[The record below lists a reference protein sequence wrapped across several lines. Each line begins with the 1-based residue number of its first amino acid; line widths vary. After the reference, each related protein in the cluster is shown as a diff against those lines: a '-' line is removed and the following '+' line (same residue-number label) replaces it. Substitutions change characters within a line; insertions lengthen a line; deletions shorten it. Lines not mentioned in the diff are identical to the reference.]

1 MKRNIILKTLTVA
14 ILGTAAL
21 QVQAQ
26 GIYVNKK
33 NHESIAYPKSVLD
46 KVTPKSKQSS
56 STESPEWKWERIADM
71 NTARMGHQIFPSGDG
86 FVVVGGHTTDFQL
99 TKTAEIYQNGK
110 WTNISISNPHDGGF
124 SVILGDGRVMV
135 GGGFSSAKG
144 VGQSKKTDIYDPK
157 TQSFT
162 AGPDMTVA
170 RAYAK
175 AILMNGKVYVN
186 GNWYADN
193 KVMDCYDG
201 SSFSSVGNMRNFTL
215 PYIFA
220 SKSGTIWTWSLMDP
234 WGETVDWGT
243 SSSGSQGLLFN
254 KYLVSTD
261 ETKSSLFTNMVTN
274 VPLSLSEDVRMSNSY
289 SAKDDRYYF
298 LTKNSNSYKLY
309 YSLIDESSIGWYNFD
324 VPTVYP
330 NTDVE
335 INYRGSVFVNDAKE
349 EVYLVGSNGPSN
361 NQTLFL
367 VCYNFADENVVHRT
381 IAKIDGFE
389 HNLMSGAWTILN
401 DGRLVCTGGGI
412 NSNFDAQK
420 YAYIFTPPTSTGSG
434 ADENGVDVWKKDGS
448 HDTYLESELESI
460 TTYEEKF
467 DERITQEIPIEYLS
481 KMSAYMPIYSGNTPP
496 NIEGTY
502 NLSKQIMVYNSDPNS
517 SYQAGKKFVDYV
529 SEFTKQDMTANTVQY
544 RYEER
549 NANGPLSSSE
559 IVEAK
564 VLGQNNTFTIF
575 TVTKANYTDGAWTK
589 NATILSGAMT
599 NSGIKDFYRGILM
612 LDKYD
617 PNSNL
622 MNIGDFRIFKDE
634 DGLSEPTTWMARQR
648 ATSMKSNTTETQS
661 LPISTELGPLS
672 VKQTTCGKE
681 KAIELK

>member
-389 HNLMSGAWTILN
+389 HNLMSGAWTMLN

-467 DERITQEIPIEYLS
+467 DERMTQEIPQEYLS

-496 NIEGTY
+496 NIEGVY
-502 NLSKQIMVYNSDPNS
+502 NMSPCVMVYDSNGSFEPGHKFNSVVTELTNQNMS
-517 SYQAGKKFVDYV
+517 Q
-529 SEFTKQDMTANTVQY
+529 NTLTY
-544 RYEER
+544 RDEEIKSD
-549 NANGPLSSSE
+549 GTVSSSSNKA
-559 IVEAK
+559 EAK
-564 VLGQNNTFTIF
+564 IVGNGDNFTMFVVI
-575 TVTKANYTDGAWTK
+575 TSNSTNGSWTK
-589 NATILSGAMT
+589 IASLLSGIKT
-599 NSGIKDFYRGILM
+599 SSGIKDFYEGFVM

-617 PNSNL
+617 PDNTK
-622 MNIGDFRIFKDE
+622 MKIGQFRIINDQ
-634 DGLSEPTTWMARQR
+634 DGMSEPTTWKTRQR
-648 ATSMKSNTTETQS
+648 AARVADDNTETLQDRKS
-661 LPISTELGPLS
+661 AGPST

-681 KAIELK
+681 KAIELKSQ

>member
-330 NTDVE
+330 DTDVE

-467 DERITQEIPIEYLS
+467 DERMTQEIPQEYLS

-496 NIEGTY
+496 NIEGVY
-502 NLSKQIMVYNSDPNS
+502 NMSPCVMVYDSNGSFEPGHKFNSVVTELTNQNMS
-517 SYQAGKKFVDYV
+517 Q
-529 SEFTKQDMTANTVQY
+529 NTLTY
-544 RYEER
+544 RDEEIKS
-549 NANGPLSSSE
+549 NGTVSSSSNKA
-559 IVEAK
+559 EAK
-564 VLGQNNTFTIF
+564 IVGNGDNFTMFVVI
-575 TVTKANYTDGAWTK
+575 TSNSTNGSWTK
-589 NATILSGAMT
+589 IASLLSGIKT
-599 NSGIKDFYRGILM
+599 SSGIKDFYEGFVM

-617 PNSNL
+617 PDNNK
-622 MNIGDFRIFKDE
+622 MKIGQFRIINDQ
-634 DGLSEPTTWMARQR
+634 DGLSEPTTWKTRQR
-648 ATSMKSNTTETQS
+648 AARVADDNTETLQDRKS
-661 LPISTELGPLS
+661 AGPST

-681 KAIELK
+681 KAIELKSQ

>member
-1 MKRNIILKTLTVA
+1 MKRNIILKTLTAA

-389 HNLMSGAWTILN
+389 HNLMSGAWTMLN

-420 YAYIFTPPTSTGSG
+420 YAYIFTPPTSTGSS
-434 ADENGVDVWKKDGS
+434 AEENGVDVWKKDGS

-496 NIEGTY
+496 NIEGVY
-502 NLSKQIMVYNSDPNS
+502 NMSPCVMVYDSNGSFEPGHKFNSVVTELTNQNMS
-517 SYQAGKKFVDYV
+517 Q
-529 SEFTKQDMTANTVQY
+529 NTLTY
-544 RYEER
+544 RDEEIKSD
-549 NANGPLSSSE
+549 GTVSSSSNKA
-559 IVEAK
+559 EAK
-564 VLGQNNTFTIF
+564 IVGNGDNFTMFVVI
-575 TVTKANYTDGAWTK
+575 TSNSTNGSWTK
-589 NATILSGAMT
+589 IASLLSGIKT
-599 NSGIKDFYRGILM
+599 SSGIKDFYEGFVM

-617 PNSNL
+617 PDNKK
-622 MNIGDFRIFKDE
+622 MKIGQFRIINDQ
-634 DGLSEPTTWMARQR
+634 DGMSEPTTWKTRQR
-648 ATSMKSNTTETQS
+648 AARVADDNTETLQDRKS
-661 LPISTELGPLS
+661 AGPST

-681 KAIELK
+681 KAIELKSQ

>member
-201 SSFSSVGNMRNFTL
+201 SSFTSVGNMRNFTL

-220 SKSGTIWTWSLMDP
+220 SKSSTIWTWSLMDP

-389 HNLMSGAWTILN
+389 HNLMSGAWTMLN

-420 YAYIFTPPTSTGSG
+420 YAYIFTPPTSTGSS
-434 ADENGVDVWKKDGS
+434 AEENGVDVWKKDGS

-467 DERITQEIPIEYLS
+467 DERITQEIPQEYLS

-496 NIEGTY
+496 NIEGVY
-502 NLSKQIMVYNSDPNS
+502 NMSPCVMVYDSNGSFEPGHKFNSVVTELTNQNMS
-517 SYQAGKKFVDYV
+517 Q
-529 SEFTKQDMTANTVQY
+529 NTLTY
-544 RYEER
+544 RDEEIKSD
-549 NANGPLSSSE
+549 GTVSSSSNKA
-559 IVEAK
+559 EAK
-564 VLGQNNTFTIF
+564 IVGNGDNFTMFVVI
-575 TVTKANYTDGAWTK
+575 TSNSTNGSWTK
-589 NATILSGAMT
+589 IASLLSGIKT
-599 NSGIKDFYRGILM
+599 SSGIKDFYEGFVM

-617 PNSNL
+617 PDNKK
-622 MNIGDFRIFKDE
+622 MKIGQFRIINDQ
-634 DGLSEPTTWMARQR
+634 DGMSEPTTWKTRQR
-648 ATSMKSNTTETQS
+648 AARVADDNTETLQDRKS
-661 LPISTELGPLS
+661 AGPST

-681 KAIELK
+681 KAIELKSQ

>member
-21 QVQAQ
+21 QMQAQ

-71 NTARMGHQIFPSGDG
+71 NTSRMGHQIFPSGDG

-215 PYIFA
+215 PYLFA
-220 SKSGTIWTWSLMDP
+220 TKSGIIWTWSLMDP
-234 WGETVDWGT
+234 WGKTIDWGKT
-243 SSSGSQGLLFN
+243 SSGSQGLVFNEFTASSGETGSYLF
-254 KYLVSTD
+254 SD
-261 ETKSSLFTNMVTN
+261 MVTN
-274 VPLSLSEDVRMSNSY
+274 VPLNLSEDVRMSDSY
-289 SAKDDRYYF
+289 SAKDNRYYF
-298 LTKNSNSYKLY
+298 LTKNNNSHKLY
-309 YSLIDESSIGWYNFD
+309 YTLIDDGKIGWYNFD
-324 VPTVYP
+324 VPNVYP
-330 NTDVE
+330 NTDIE
-335 INYRGSVFVNDAKE
+335 INYRGSVFVNDAKD
-349 EVYLVGSNGPSN
+349 EVYLVGSSGASN
-361 NQTLFL
+361 NQTVFL
-367 VCYNFADENVVHRT
+367 ICYNFSDETVVHRT
-381 IAKIDGFE
+381 ITKIDGFE

-460 TTYEEKF
+460 TTYEEEF
-467 DERITQEIPIEYLS
+467 DERITQEIPQEYLS

-517 SYQAGKKFVDYV
+517 SYQAGKKFVDFV

-622 MNIGDFRIFKDE
+622 MKIGDFRIFKDE

-681 KAIELK
+681 KAIE

>member
-420 YAYIFTPPTSTGSG
+420 YAYIFTPPTYKSSG
-434 ADENGVDVWKKDGS
+434 DENGVDVWKKDGS

-467 DERITQEIPIEYLS
+467 DERISQEIPTEYLS
-481 KMSAYMPIYSGNTPP
+481 KLSGYMPIYSGNTPP
-496 NIEGTY
+496 IIEGTY
-502 NLSKQIMVYNSDPNS
+502 KLSPWAVVFDEAGYEPGHTFSDKIIRFSNQNTQQNTLAYDQKQGSAVGHSDNVVILGQGNNFTVFFIQQESDPEFNFT
-517 SYQAGKKFVDYV
+517 GKSAAIY
-529 SEFTKQDMTANTVQY
+529 
-544 RYEER
+544 
-549 NANGPLSSSE
+549 
-559 IVEAK
+559 
-564 VLGQNNTFTIF
+564 
-575 TVTKANYTDGAWTK
+575 
-589 NATILSGAMT
+589 SGTMSDT
-599 NSGIKDFYRGILM
+599 GIKNLYYGFLYLE
-612 LDKYD
+612 KND
-617 PNSNL
+617 PQNK
-622 MNIGDFRIFKDE
+622 MIGVGKIRVIKDS
-634 DGLSEPTTWMARQR
+634 DGLSETTTWSARLKAAAQVGNNNR
-648 ATSMKSNTTETQS
+648 TGNESAAPNPKVTSSSIETYS
-661 LPISTELGPLS
+661 FR
-672 VKQTTCGKE
+672 KE
-681 KAIELK
+681 KAIE

>member
-175 AILMNGKVYVN
+175 AVLLNGKVYVN

-420 YAYIFTPPTSTGSG
+420 YAYIFTPPTYKSSG
-434 ADENGVDVWKKDGS
+434 DENGVDVWKKDGS

-460 TTYEEKF
+460 TTYEEEF
-467 DERITQEIPIEYLS
+467 DERITQEIPTEYLS
-481 KMSAYMPIYSGNTPP
+481 KLSGYMPIYSGNTPP
-496 NIEGTY
+496 IIEGTY
-502 NLSKQIMVYNSDPNS
+502 KLSPWAVVFDEAGYEPGHTFSDKIIRFSNQNTQQNTLAYDQKQGSAVGHSDNVVILGQGNNFTVFFIQQESDPEFNFT
-517 SYQAGKKFVDYV
+517 GKSAAIY
-529 SEFTKQDMTANTVQY
+529 
-544 RYEER
+544 
-549 NANGPLSSSE
+549 
-559 IVEAK
+559 
-564 VLGQNNTFTIF
+564 
-575 TVTKANYTDGAWTK
+575 
-589 NATILSGAMT
+589 SGTMSDT
-599 NSGIKDFYRGILM
+599 GIKNLYYGFLYLE
-612 LDKYD
+612 KND
-617 PNSNL
+617 PQNK
-622 MNIGDFRIFKDE
+622 MIGVGKIRVIKDS
-634 DGLSEPTTWMARQR
+634 DGLSETTTWSARLKAAAQVGNNNR
-648 ATSMKSNTTETQS
+648 TGNESAAPNPKVTSSSIETYS
-661 LPISTELGPLS
+661 FR
-672 VKQTTCGKE
+672 KE
-681 KAIELK
+681 KAIE

>member
-33 NHESIAYPKSVLD
+33 NHESIAYPKSILD

-243 SSSGSQGLLFN
+243 SSSGNQGLLFN

-420 YAYIFTPPTSTGSG
+420 YAYIFTPPTIKSS

-460 TTYEEKF
+460 TTYEEEF
-467 DERITQEIPIEYLS
+467 DERISQEIPTEYLS
-481 KMSAYMPIYSGNTPP
+481 KLSGYMPIYSGNTPP
-496 NIEGTY
+496 IIEGTY
-502 NLSKQIMVYNSDPNS
+502 KLSPWAVVFDEAGYEPGHTFSDKIIRFSNQNTQQNTLAYDQKQGSAVGHSDNVVILGQGNNFTVFFIQQESDPEFNFT
-517 SYQAGKKFVDYV
+517 GKSAAIY
-529 SEFTKQDMTANTVQY
+529 
-544 RYEER
+544 
-549 NANGPLSSSE
+549 
-559 IVEAK
+559 
-564 VLGQNNTFTIF
+564 
-575 TVTKANYTDGAWTK
+575 
-589 NATILSGAMT
+589 SGTMSDT
-599 NSGIKDFYRGILM
+599 GIKNLYYGFLYLE
-612 LDKYD
+612 KND
-617 PNSNL
+617 PQNK
-622 MNIGDFRIFKDE
+622 MIGVGKIRVIKDS
-634 DGLSEPTTWMARQR
+634 DGLSETTTWSARLKAAAQVGNNNR
-648 ATSMKSNTTETQS
+648 TGNESAAPNPKVTSSSIETYS
-661 LPISTELGPLS
+661 FR
-672 VKQTTCGKE
+672 KE
-681 KAIELK
+681 KAIE

>member
-33 NHESIAYPKSVLD
+33 NHESIAYPKSILD

-330 NTDVE
+330 DTDVE

-420 YAYIFTPPTSTGSG
+420 YAYIFTPPTYKSSG
-434 ADENGVDVWKKDGS
+434 DENGVDVWKKDGS

-467 DERITQEIPIEYLS
+467 DERMTQEIPQEYLS

-496 NIEGTY
+496 NIEGVY
-502 NLSKQIMVYNSDPNS
+502 NMSPCVMVYDSNGSFEPGHKFNSVVTELTNQNMS
-517 SYQAGKKFVDYV
+517 Q
-529 SEFTKQDMTANTVQY
+529 NTLTY
-544 RYEER
+544 RDEEIKSD
-549 NANGPLSSSE
+549 GTVSSSSNKA
-559 IVEAK
+559 EAK
-564 VLGQNNTFTIF
+564 IVGNGDNFTMFVVI
-575 TVTKANYTDGAWTK
+575 TSNSTNGSWTK
-589 NATILSGAMT
+589 IASLLSGIKT
-599 NSGIKDFYRGILM
+599 SSGIKDFYEGFVM

-617 PNSNL
+617 PDNTK
-622 MNIGDFRIFKDE
+622 MKIGQFRIINDQ
-634 DGLSEPTTWMARQR
+634 DGMSEPTTWKTRQR
-648 ATSMKSNTTETQS
+648 AARVADDNTETLQDRKS
-661 LPISTELGPLS
+661 AGPST

-681 KAIELK
+681 KAIELKSQ

>member
-420 YAYIFTPPTSTGSG
+420 YAYIFTPPTYKSSG
-434 ADENGVDVWKKDGS
+434 DENGVDVWKKDGS

-467 DERITQEIPIEYLS
+467 DERITQEIPVEYLS
-481 KMSAYMPIYSGNTPP
+481 KMSAHMPIYSGNTPP
-496 NIEGTY
+496 NIEGVY
-502 NLSKQIMVYNSDPNS
+502 NLSPCELLYNSDPNS
-517 SYQAGKKFVDYV
+517 SNKPGKIYASFVT
-529 SEFTKQDMTANTVQY
+529 EFTAQNMTQNTLQY
-544 RYEER
+544 RNQEVNSSTGAIVSTSKISEAKIIGSGDSFTVFVIVESTDNYGVWTKMAR
-549 NANGPLSSSE
+549 LLSGTKSANG
-559 IVEAK
+559 
-564 VLGQNNTFTIF
+564 
-575 TVTKANYTDGAWTK
+575 
-589 NATILSGAMT
+589 
-599 NSGIKDFYRGILM
+599 IKKYYNGYVM
-612 LDKYD
+612 LDKSD
-617 PNSNL
+617 DTNNPK
-622 MNIGDFRIFKDE
+622 MGIGDFRITYDN
-634 DGLSEPTTWMARQR
+634 DGFSESTTWKNARQR
-648 ATSMKSNTTETQS
+648 ATRQKDGNIKSQS
-661 LPISTELGPLS
+661 LPSCIDEDP
-672 VKQTTCGKE
+672 TTCRAE
-681 KAIELK
+681 EAIE

>member
-1 MKRNIILKTLTVA
+1 MKRNIILKTLTAA

-420 YAYIFTPPTSTGSG
+420 YAYIFTPPTYKSSG
-434 ADENGVDVWKKDGS
+434 DENGVDVWKKDGS

-460 TTYEEKF
+460 TTYEEEF
-467 DERITQEIPIEYLS
+467 DERISQEIPTEYLS
-481 KMSAYMPIYSGNTPP
+481 KLSGYMPIYSGNTPP
-496 NIEGTY
+496 IIEGTY
-502 NLSKQIMVYNSDPNS
+502 KLSPWAVVFDEAGYEPGHTFSDKIIRFSNQNTQQNTLAYNQKQGSAVGHSDNVVILGQGNNFTVFFIQQESDPEFNFT
-517 SYQAGKKFVDYV
+517 GKSAAIY
-529 SEFTKQDMTANTVQY
+529 
-544 RYEER
+544 
-549 NANGPLSSSE
+549 
-559 IVEAK
+559 
-564 VLGQNNTFTIF
+564 
-575 TVTKANYTDGAWTK
+575 
-589 NATILSGAMT
+589 SGTMSDT
-599 NSGIKDFYRGILM
+599 GIKNLYYGFLYLE
-612 LDKYD
+612 KND
-617 PNSNL
+617 PQNKK
-622 MNIGDFRIFKDE
+622 IGVGKIRVIKDS
-634 DGLSEPTTWMARQR
+634 DGLSETTTWSARLKAAAQVGNNNR
-648 ATSMKSNTTETQS
+648 TGNESAAPKPKVTSSSIETYS
-661 LPISTELGPLS
+661 FR
-672 VKQTTCGKE
+672 KE
-681 KAIELK
+681 KAIE

>member
-33 NHESIAYPKSVLD
+33 NHESIAYPKSILD

-124 SVILGDGRVMV
+124 SVILNDGRVMV

-420 YAYIFTPPTSTGSG
+420 YAYIFTPPTIKSS

-467 DERITQEIPIEYLS
+467 DERISQEIPTEYLS
-481 KMSAYMPIYSGNTPP
+481 KLSGYMPIYSGNTPP
-496 NIEGTY
+496 IIEGTY
-502 NLSKQIMVYNSDPNS
+502 KLSPWAVVFDEAGYEPGYTFSDKIIRFSNQNTQQNTLAYDQKQGSAVGHSDNVVILGQGNNFTVFFIQQESDPEFNFT
-517 SYQAGKKFVDYV
+517 GKSAAIY
-529 SEFTKQDMTANTVQY
+529 
-544 RYEER
+544 
-549 NANGPLSSSE
+549 
-559 IVEAK
+559 
-564 VLGQNNTFTIF
+564 
-575 TVTKANYTDGAWTK
+575 
-589 NATILSGAMT
+589 SGTMSDT
-599 NSGIKDFYRGILM
+599 GIKNLYYGFLYLE
-612 LDKYD
+612 KND
-617 PNSNL
+617 PQNK
-622 MNIGDFRIFKDE
+622 MIGVGKIRVIKDS
-634 DGLSEPTTWMARQR
+634 DGLSETTTWSARLKAAAQVGNNNR
-648 ATSMKSNTTETQS
+648 TGNESAAPNPKVTSSSIETYS
-661 LPISTELGPLS
+661 FR
-672 VKQTTCGKE
+672 KE
-681 KAIELK
+681 KAIE

>member
-467 DERITQEIPIEYLS
+467 DERMTQEIPQEYLS

-496 NIEGTY
+496 NIEGVY
-502 NLSKQIMVYNSDPNS
+502 NMSPCVMVYDSNGSFEPGHKFNSVVTELTNQNMS
-517 SYQAGKKFVDYV
+517 Q
-529 SEFTKQDMTANTVQY
+529 NTLTY
-544 RYEER
+544 RDEEIKSD
-549 NANGPLSSSE
+549 GTVSSSSNKA
-559 IVEAK
+559 EAK
-564 VLGQNNTFTIF
+564 IVGNGDNFTMFVVI
-575 TVTKANYTDGAWTK
+575 TSNSTNGSWTK
-589 NATILSGAMT
+589 IASLLSGIKT
-599 NSGIKDFYRGILM
+599 SSGIKDFYEGFVM

-617 PNSNL
+617 PDNNK
-622 MNIGDFRIFKDE
+622 MKIGQFRIINDQ
-634 DGLSEPTTWMARQR
+634 DGMSEPTTWKTRQR
-648 ATSMKSNTTETQS
+648 AARVADDNTETLQDRKS
-661 LPISTELGPLS
+661 AGPST

-681 KAIELK
+681 KAIELKSQ

>member
-1 MKRNIILKTLTVA
+1 MNRNIILKTLTVA

-71 NTARMGHQIFPSGDG
+71 NTARMGHQVFPSGDG

-124 SVILGDGRVMV
+124 SVILNDGRVMV

-243 SSSGSQGLLFN
+243 STSGSQGLLFN

-420 YAYIFTPPTSTGSG
+420 YAYIFTPPTIKSS

-467 DERITQEIPIEYLS
+467 DERISPEIPTEYKSKLS
-481 KMSAYMPIYSGNTPP
+481 GYMPIYSGNTPP
-496 NIEGTY
+496 IIEGTY
-502 NLSKQIMVYNSDPNS
+502 KLSPWAVVFDEAGYEPGHTFSDKIIRFSNQNTQQNTLAYDQKQGSAVGHSDNVVILGQGNNFTVFFIQQESDPEFNFT
-517 SYQAGKKFVDYV
+517 GKSAAIY
-529 SEFTKQDMTANTVQY
+529 
-544 RYEER
+544 
-549 NANGPLSSSE
+549 
-559 IVEAK
+559 
-564 VLGQNNTFTIF
+564 
-575 TVTKANYTDGAWTK
+575 
-589 NATILSGAMT
+589 SGTMSDT
-599 NSGIKDFYRGILM
+599 GIKNLYYGFLYLE
-612 LDKYD
+612 KND
-617 PNSNL
+617 PQNK
-622 MNIGDFRIFKDE
+622 MIGVGKIRVIKDS
-634 DGLSEPTTWMARQR
+634 DGLSETTTWSARLKAAAQVGNNNR
-648 ATSMKSNTTETQS
+648 TGNESAAPNPKVTSSSIETYS
-661 LPISTELGPLS
+661 FR
-672 VKQTTCGKE
+672 KE
-681 KAIELK
+681 KAIEYNPQ

>member
-467 DERITQEIPIEYLS
+467 DERMTQEIPQEYLS

-496 NIEGTY
+496 NIEGVY
-502 NLSKQIMVYNSDPNS
+502 NMSPCVMVYDSNGSFEPGHKFNSVVTELTNQNMS
-517 SYQAGKKFVDYV
+517 Q
-529 SEFTKQDMTANTVQY
+529 NTLTY
-544 RYEER
+544 RDEEIKS
-549 NANGPLSSSE
+549 NGTVSSSSNKA
-559 IVEAK
+559 EAK
-564 VLGQNNTFTIF
+564 IVGNGDNFTMFVVI
-575 TVTKANYTDGAWTK
+575 TSNSTNGSWTK
-589 NATILSGAMT
+589 IASLLSGIKT
-599 NSGIKDFYRGILM
+599 SSGIKDFYEGFVM

-617 PNSNL
+617 PDNNK
-622 MNIGDFRIFKDE
+622 MKIGQFRIINDQ
-634 DGLSEPTTWMARQR
+634 DGLSEPTTWKTRQR
-648 ATSMKSNTTETQS
+648 AARVADDNTETLQDRKS
-661 LPISTELGPLS
+661 AGPST

-681 KAIELK
+681 KAIELKSQ

>member
-420 YAYIFTPPTSTGSG
+420 YAYIFTPPTIKSS

-467 DERITQEIPIEYLS
+467 DERMTQEIPQEYLS

-496 NIEGTY
+496 NIEGVY
-502 NLSKQIMVYNSDPNS
+502 NMSPCVMVYDSNGSFEPGHKFNSVVTELTNQNMS
-517 SYQAGKKFVDYV
+517 Q
-529 SEFTKQDMTANTVQY
+529 NTLTY
-544 RYEER
+544 RDEEIKSD
-549 NANGPLSSSE
+549 GTVSSSSNKA
-559 IVEAK
+559 EAK
-564 VLGQNNTFTIF
+564 IVGNGDNFTMFVVI
-575 TVTKANYTDGAWTK
+575 TSNSTNGSWTK
-589 NATILSGAMT
+589 IASLLSGIKT
-599 NSGIKDFYRGILM
+599 SSGIKDFYEGFVM

-617 PNSNL
+617 PDNTK
-622 MNIGDFRIFKDE
+622 MKIGQFRIINDQ
-634 DGLSEPTTWMARQR
+634 DGMSEPTTWKTRQR
-648 ATSMKSNTTETQS
+648 AARVADDNTETLQDRKS
-661 LPISTELGPLS
+661 AGPST

-681 KAIELK
+681 KAIELKSQ

>member
-234 WGETVDWGT
+234 WGKTIDWGKT
-243 SSSGSQGLLFN
+243 SSGSQGLVFNEFTASSGETGSYLF
-254 KYLVSTD
+254 SD
-261 ETKSSLFTNMVTN
+261 MVTN
-274 VPLSLSEDVRMSNSY
+274 VPLNLSEDVRMSDSY
-289 SAKDDRYYF
+289 SAKDNRYYF

-389 HNLMSGAWTILN
+389 HNLMSGAWTMLN

-420 YAYIFTPPTSTGSG
+420 YAYIFTPPTSTGSS
-434 ADENGVDVWKKDGS
+434 AEENGVDVWKKDGS

-467 DERITQEIPIEYLS
+467 DERMTQEIPQEYLS

-496 NIEGTY
+496 NIEGVY
-502 NLSKQIMVYNSDPNS
+502 NMSPCVMVYDSNGSFEPGHKFNSVVTELTNQNMS
-517 SYQAGKKFVDYV
+517 Q
-529 SEFTKQDMTANTVQY
+529 NTLTY
-544 RYEER
+544 RDEEIKSD
-549 NANGPLSSSE
+549 GTVSSSSNKA
-559 IVEAK
+559 EAK
-564 VLGQNNTFTIF
+564 IVGNGDNFTMFVVI
-575 TVTKANYTDGAWTK
+575 TSNSTNGSWTK
-589 NATILSGAMT
+589 IASLLSGIKT
-599 NSGIKDFYRGILM
+599 SSGIKDFYEGFVM

-617 PNSNL
+617 PDNKK
-622 MNIGDFRIFKDE
+622 MKIGQFRIINDQ
-634 DGLSEPTTWMARQR
+634 DGMSEPTTWKTRQR
-648 ATSMKSNTTETQS
+648 AARVADDNTETLQDRKS
-661 LPISTELGPLS
+661 AGPST

-681 KAIELK
+681 KAIELKSQ

>member
-21 QVQAQ
+21 QIQAQ

-201 SSFSSVGNMRNFTL
+201 SSFTSVGNMRNFTL

-220 SKSGTIWTWSLMDP
+220 SKSSTIWTWSLMDP

-389 HNLMSGAWTILN
+389 HNLMSGAWTMLN

-420 YAYIFTPPTSTGSG
+420 YAYIFTPPTSTGSS
-434 ADENGVDVWKKDGS
+434 AEENGVDVWKKDGS

-467 DERITQEIPIEYLS
+467 DERITQEIPQEYLS

-496 NIEGTY
+496 NIEGVY
-502 NLSKQIMVYNSDPNS
+502 NMSPCVMVYDSNGSFEPGHKFNSVVTELTNQNMS
-517 SYQAGKKFVDYV
+517 Q
-529 SEFTKQDMTANTVQY
+529 NTLTY
-544 RYEER
+544 RDEEIKSD
-549 NANGPLSSSE
+549 GTVSSSSNKA
-559 IVEAK
+559 EAK
-564 VLGQNNTFTIF
+564 IVGNGDNFTMFVVI
-575 TVTKANYTDGAWTK
+575 TSNSTNGSWTK
-589 NATILSGAMT
+589 IASLLSGIKT
-599 NSGIKDFYRGILM
+599 SSGIKDFYEGFVM

-617 PNSNL
+617 PDNKK
-622 MNIGDFRIFKDE
+622 MKIGQFRIINDQ
-634 DGLSEPTTWMARQR
+634 DGMSEPTTWKTRQR
-648 ATSMKSNTTETQS
+648 AARVADDNTETLQDRKS
-661 LPISTELGPLS
+661 AGPST

-681 KAIELK
+681 KAIELKSQ

>member
-243 SSSGSQGLLFN
+243 STNGSQGLLFN

-335 INYRGSVFVNDAKE
+335 INYRGSVFVNDAKD
-349 EVYLVGSNGPSN
+349 EVYLVGSSGASN
-361 NQTLFL
+361 NQTVFL
-367 VCYNFADENVVHRT
+367 ICYNFSDETVVHRT
-381 IAKIDGFE
+381 ITKIDGFE

-467 DERITQEIPIEYLS
+467 DERMTQEIPQEYLS

-496 NIEGTY
+496 NIEGVY
-502 NLSKQIMVYNSDPNS
+502 NMSPCVMVYDSNGSFEPGHKFNSVVTELTNQNMS
-517 SYQAGKKFVDYV
+517 Q
-529 SEFTKQDMTANTVQY
+529 NTLTY
-544 RYEER
+544 RDEEIKSD
-549 NANGPLSSSE
+549 GTVSSSSNKA
-559 IVEAK
+559 EAK
-564 VLGQNNTFTIF
+564 IVGNGDNFTMFVVI
-575 TVTKANYTDGAWTK
+575 TSNSTNGSWTK
-589 NATILSGAMT
+589 IASLLSGIKT
-599 NSGIKDFYRGILM
+599 SSGIKDFYEGFVM

-617 PNSNL
+617 PDNNK
-622 MNIGDFRIFKDE
+622 MKIGQFRIINDQ
-634 DGLSEPTTWMARQR
+634 DGMSEPTTWKTRQR
-648 ATSMKSNTTETQS
+648 AARVADDNTETLQDRKS
-661 LPISTELGPLS
+661 AGPST

-681 KAIELK
+681 KAIELKSQ

>member
-33 NHESIAYPKSVLD
+33 NHESIAYPKSILD

-420 YAYIFTPPTSTGSG
+420 YAYIFTPPTYKSSG
-434 ADENGVDVWKKDGS
+434 DENGVDVWKKDGS

-467 DERITQEIPIEYLS
+467 DERITQEIPVEYLS

-496 NIEGTY
+496 NIEGVY
-502 NLSKQIMVYNSDPNS
+502 NLSPCELLYNSDPNS
-517 SYQAGKKFVDYV
+517 SNKPGKIYASFVT
-529 SEFTKQDMTANTVQY
+529 EFTAQNMTQNTLQY
-544 RYEER
+544 RNQEVNSSTGAIVSTSKISEAKIIGSGDSFTVFVIVESTDNYGVWTKMAR
-549 NANGPLSSSE
+549 LLSGTKSANG
-559 IVEAK
+559 
-564 VLGQNNTFTIF
+564 
-575 TVTKANYTDGAWTK
+575 
-589 NATILSGAMT
+589 
-599 NSGIKDFYRGILM
+599 IKKYYNGYVM
-612 LDKYD
+612 LDKSD
-617 PNSNL
+617 DTNNPK
-622 MNIGDFRIFKDE
+622 MGIGDFRITYDN
-634 DGLSEPTTWMARQR
+634 DGFSESTTWKNARQR
-648 ATSMKSNTTETQS
+648 ATRQKDGNIKSQS
-661 LPISTELGPLS
+661 LPSCIDEDP
-672 VKQTTCGKE
+672 TTCRAE
-681 KAIELK
+681 EAIE

>member
-420 YAYIFTPPTSTGSG
+420 YAYIFTPPTYKSSG
-434 ADENGVDVWKKDGS
+434 DENGVDVWKKDGS

-467 DERITQEIPIEYLS
+467 DERISQEIPTEYLS
-481 KMSAYMPIYSGNTPP
+481 KLSGYMPIYSGNTPP
-496 NIEGTY
+496 IIEGTY
-502 NLSKQIMVYNSDPNS
+502 KLSPWAVLFDEAGYEPGHTFSDKIIRFSNQNTQQNTLAYDQKQGSAVGHSDNVVILGQGNNFTVFFIQQESDPEFNFT
-517 SYQAGKKFVDYV
+517 GKSAAIY
-529 SEFTKQDMTANTVQY
+529 
-544 RYEER
+544 
-549 NANGPLSSSE
+549 
-559 IVEAK
+559 
-564 VLGQNNTFTIF
+564 
-575 TVTKANYTDGAWTK
+575 
-589 NATILSGAMT
+589 SGTMSDT
-599 NSGIKDFYRGILM
+599 GIKNLYYGFLYLE
-612 LDKYD
+612 KND
-617 PNSNL
+617 PQNK
-622 MNIGDFRIFKDE
+622 MIGVGKIRVIKDS
-634 DGLSEPTTWMARQR
+634 DGLSETTTWSARLKAAAQVGNNNR
-648 ATSMKSNTTETQS
+648 TGNESAAPNPKVTSSSIETYS
-661 LPISTELGPLS
+661 FR
-672 VKQTTCGKE
+672 KE
-681 KAIELK
+681 KAIE

>member
-201 SSFSSVGNMRNFTL
+201 SSFTSVGNMRNFTL

-389 HNLMSGAWTILN
+389 HNLMSGAWTMLN

-420 YAYIFTPPTSTGSG
+420 YAYIFTPPTSTGSS
-434 ADENGVDVWKKDGS
+434 AEENGVDVWKKDGS

-467 DERITQEIPIEYLS
+467 DERITQEIPQEYLS

-496 NIEGTY
+496 NIEGVY
-502 NLSKQIMVYNSDPNS
+502 NMSPCVMVYDSNGSFEPGHKFNSVVTELTNQNMS
-517 SYQAGKKFVDYV
+517 Q
-529 SEFTKQDMTANTVQY
+529 NTLTY
-544 RYEER
+544 RDEEIKSD
-549 NANGPLSSSE
+549 GTVSSSSNKA
-559 IVEAK
+559 EAK
-564 VLGQNNTFTIF
+564 IVGNGDNFTMFVVI
-575 TVTKANYTDGAWTK
+575 TSNSTNGSWTK
-589 NATILSGAMT
+589 IASLLSGIKT
-599 NSGIKDFYRGILM
+599 SSGIKDFYEGFVM

-617 PNSNL
+617 PDNKK
-622 MNIGDFRIFKDE
+622 MKIGQFRIINDQ
-634 DGLSEPTTWMARQR
+634 DGMSEPTTWKTRQR
-648 ATSMKSNTTETQS
+648 AARVADDNTETLQDRKS
-661 LPISTELGPLS
+661 AGPST

-681 KAIELK
+681 KAIELKSQ

>member
-1 MKRNIILKTLTVA
+1 MKRNIILKTLTAA

-21 QVQAQ
+21 QMQAQ

-467 DERITQEIPIEYLS
+467 DERMTQEIPQEYLS

-496 NIEGTY
+496 NIEGVY
-502 NLSKQIMVYNSDPNS
+502 NMSPCVMVYDSNGSFEPGHKFNSVVTELTNQNMS
-517 SYQAGKKFVDYV
+517 Q
-529 SEFTKQDMTANTVQY
+529 NTLTY
-544 RYEER
+544 RDEEIKSD
-549 NANGPLSSSE
+549 GTVSSSSNKA
-559 IVEAK
+559 EAK
-564 VLGQNNTFTIF
+564 IVGNGDNFTMFVVI
-575 TVTKANYTDGAWTK
+575 TSNSTNGSWTK
-589 NATILSGAMT
+589 IASLLSGIKT
-599 NSGIKDFYRGILM
+599 SSGIKDFYEGFVM

-617 PNSNL
+617 PDNNK
-622 MNIGDFRIFKDE
+622 MKIGQFRIINDQ
-634 DGLSEPTTWMARQR
+634 DGMSEPTTWKTRQR
-648 ATSMKSNTTETQS
+648 AARVADDNTETLQDRKS
-661 LPISTELGPLS
+661 AGPST

-681 KAIELK
+681 KAIELKSQ

>member
-110 WTNISISNPHDGGF
+110 WTNISINNPHDGAF
-124 SVILGDGRVMV
+124 SVILNDGRVMV

-175 AILMNGKVYVN
+175 AIVAGSKVYVN

-193 KVMDCYDG
+193 NVMDCYDG
-201 SSFSSVGNMRNFTL
+201 SSFKAVGSDLIEVSN
-215 PYIFA
+215 PYMLA
-220 SKSGTIWTWSLMDP
+220 SNSAVWTWSMSDIKGKALSL
-234 WGETVDWGT
+234 GET
-243 SSSGSQGLLFN
+243 SSGNTGIRFVELLTGN
-254 KYLVSTD
+254 NQTGIYIWGPSDK
-261 ETKSSLFTNMVTN
+261 
-274 VPLSLSEDVRMSNSY
+274 PLSLSEDVRSSNYYDSKY
-289 SAKDDRYYF
+289 DEYYYLTKDDNGKYTLCYINV
-298 LTKNSNSYKLY
+298 TKESGGSYKFE
-309 YSLIDESSIGWYNFD
+309 I
-324 VPTVYP
+324 P
-330 NTDVE
+330 NTYPDTQTTIE
-335 INYRGSVFVNDAKE
+335 YRGSVFFNSAKD
-349 EVYLVGSNGPSN
+349 EVYLVGSSGASN
-361 NQTLFL
+361 NQTVYL
-367 VCYNFADENVVHRT
+367 VCYNFSDESVVHRT
-381 IAKIDGFE
+381 LTKIDGFE
-389 HNLMSGAWTILN
+389 HNLMSGAWTLLN

-460 TTYEEKF
+460 TTYEEEF
-467 DERITQEIPIEYLS
+467 DERITQEIPQEYLS

-517 SYQAGKKFVDYV
+517 SYQAGKKFVDFV

-622 MNIGDFRIFKDE
+622 MKIGDFRIFKDE

-681 KAIELK
+681 KAIE

>member
-420 YAYIFTPPTSTGSG
+420 YAYIFTPPTYKSSG
-434 ADENGVDVWKKDGS
+434 DENGVDVWKKDGS

-467 DERITQEIPIEYLS
+467 DERMTQEIPQEYLS

-496 NIEGTY
+496 NIEGVY
-502 NLSKQIMVYNSDPNS
+502 NMSPCVMVYDSNGSFEPGHKFNSVVTELTNQNMS
-517 SYQAGKKFVDYV
+517 Q
-529 SEFTKQDMTANTVQY
+529 NTLTY
-544 RYEER
+544 RDEEIKSD
-549 NANGPLSSSE
+549 GTVSSSSNKA
-559 IVEAK
+559 EAK
-564 VLGQNNTFTIF
+564 IVGNGDNFTMFVVI
-575 TVTKANYTDGAWTK
+575 TSNSTNGSWTK
-589 NATILSGAMT
+589 IASLLSGIKT
-599 NSGIKDFYRGILM
+599 SSGIKDFYEGFVM

-617 PNSNL
+617 PDNTK
-622 MNIGDFRIFKDE
+622 MKIGQFRIINDQ
-634 DGLSEPTTWMARQR
+634 DGMSEPTTWKTRQR
-648 ATSMKSNTTETQS
+648 AARVADDNTETLQDRRS
-661 LPISTELGPLS
+661 AGPST

-681 KAIELK
+681 KAIELKSQ

>member
-330 NTDVE
+330 DTDVE

-420 YAYIFTPPTSTGSG
+420 YAYIFTPPTYKSSG
-434 ADENGVDVWKKDGS
+434 DENGVDVWKKDGS

-496 NIEGTY
+496 NIEGVY
-502 NLSKQIMVYNSDPNS
+502 NMSPCVMVYDSNGSFEPGHKFNSVVTELTNQNMS
-517 SYQAGKKFVDYV
+517 Q
-529 SEFTKQDMTANTVQY
+529 NTLTY
-544 RYEER
+544 RDEEIKSD
-549 NANGPLSSSE
+549 GTVSSSSNKA
-559 IVEAK
+559 EAK
-564 VLGQNNTFTIF
+564 IVGNGDNFTMFVVI
-575 TVTKANYTDGAWTK
+575 TSNSTNGSWTK
-589 NATILSGAMT
+589 IASLLSGIKT
-599 NSGIKDFYRGILM
+599 SSGIKDFYEGFVM

-617 PNSNL
+617 PDNTK
-622 MNIGDFRIFKDE
+622 MKIGQFRIINDQ
-634 DGLSEPTTWMARQR
+634 DGMSEPTTWKTRQR
-648 ATSMKSNTTETQS
+648 AARVADDNTETLQDRKS
-661 LPISTELGPLS
+661 AGPST

-681 KAIELK
+681 KAIELKSQ

>member
-33 NHESIAYPKSVLD
+33 NHESIAYPKSILD
-46 KVTPKSKQSS
+46 KVTPKSKNSS
-56 STESPEWKWERIADM
+56 STESSEWKCERIADM
-71 NTARMGHQIFPSGDG
+71 NTARMGHQVFPSGDG

-99 TKTAEIYQNGK
+99 TSTAEMYQNGK
-110 WTNISISNPHDGGF
+110 WTNISINNPHDGAF
-124 SVILGDGRVMV
+124 SVILNDGRVMV

-175 AILMNGKVYVN
+175 AVLLNGKVYVN

-215 PYIFA
+215 PYLFA
-220 SKSGTIWTWSLMDP
+220 TKSGIIWTWSLMDP
-234 WGETVDWGT
+234 WGKTIDWGKT
-243 SSSGSQGLLFN
+243 SSGSQGLVFNEFTASSGETGSYLF
-254 KYLVSTD
+254 SD
-261 ETKSSLFTNMVTN
+261 MVTN
-274 VPLSLSEDVRMSNSY
+274 VPLNLSEDVRMSDSY
-289 SAKDDRYYF
+289 SAKDNRYYF
-298 LTKNSNSYKLY
+298 LTKNNNSHKLY
-309 YSLIDESSIGWYNFD
+309 YPLIDDGKIGWYNFD
-324 VPTVYP
+324 VPNVYP
-330 NTDVE
+330 NTDIE
-335 INYRGSVFVNDAKE
+335 ITYRGSVFVNDAKD
-349 EVYLVGSNGPSN
+349 EVYLVGSSGASN
-361 NQTLFL
+361 NQTVFL
-367 VCYNFADENVVHRT
+367 ICYNFSDETVVHRT
-381 IAKIDGFE
+381 ITKLDGFE

-420 YAYIFTPPTSTGSG
+420 YAYIFTPPTSTRSSG
-434 ADENGVDVWKKDGS
+434 DENGVDVWKKDGS

-460 TTYEEKF
+460 TTYEEEF
-467 DERITQEIPIEYLS
+467 DERITQEIPQEYLS
-481 KMSAYMPIYSGNTPP
+481 KMSAYLPIYSGSTPP

-502 NLSKQIMVYNSDPNS
+502 NLSTQIMVYNSDPNS

-559 IVEAK
+559 IEEAK

-575 TVTKANYTDGAWTK
+575 TITKANYADGAWTK
-589 NATILSGAMT
+589 AATILSGTMT

-622 MNIGDFRIFKDE
+622 MNIGDFRIFKDD

-648 ATSMKSNTTETQS
+648 AASMKSSRTEDQS
-661 LPISTELGPLS
+661 LPSGTDLGPS
-672 VKQTTCGKE
+672 AVKQTTCRKE
-681 KAIELK
+681 KAIE

>member
-1 MKRNIILKTLTVA
+1 MKRNIILKTLTAA

-389 HNLMSGAWTILN
+389 HNLMSGAWTMLN

-420 YAYIFTPPTSTGSG
+420 YAYIFTPPTSTGSS
-434 ADENGVDVWKKDGS
+434 AEENGVDVWKKDGS

-467 DERITQEIPIEYLS
+467 DERITQEIPQEYLS

-496 NIEGTY
+496 NIEGVY
-502 NLSKQIMVYNSDPNS
+502 NMSPCVMVYDSNGSFEPGHKFNSVVTELTNQNMS
-517 SYQAGKKFVDYV
+517 Q
-529 SEFTKQDMTANTVQY
+529 NTLTY
-544 RYEER
+544 RDEEIKSD
-549 NANGPLSSSE
+549 GTVSSSSNKA
-559 IVEAK
+559 EAK
-564 VLGQNNTFTIF
+564 IVGNGDNFTMFVVI
-575 TVTKANYTDGAWTK
+575 TSNSTNGSWTK
-589 NATILSGAMT
+589 IASLLSGIKT
-599 NSGIKDFYRGILM
+599 SSGIKDFYEGFVM

-617 PNSNL
+617 PDNKK
-622 MNIGDFRIFKDE
+622 MKIGQFRIINDQ
-634 DGLSEPTTWMARQR
+634 DGMSEPTTWKTRQR
-648 ATSMKSNTTETQS
+648 AARVADDNTETLQDRKS
-661 LPISTELGPLS
+661 AGPST

-681 KAIELK
+681 KAIELKSQ